1 MQIRGKNVPIVLS
14 LFLWLSLWEI
24 IGRSELIFVI
34 PPFSDVVRAM
44 FDLIH
49 VSTFWEDVALSL
61 KAFGVGLG
69 ISLGVGIPL
78 GFLMGVSRRVDE
90 MMGMWVNIFIS
101 APITAL
107 VPAIMAIFGIGN
119 LTIVVTVVLFTIWVI
134 ILDTQT
140 GIKGV
145 KQSLLEMACSF
156 GASKFQLYLKVVSWS
171 ALPEILTGLRMA
183 AIQGVKGVI
192 VGQILI
198 AILGL
203 GKLFLTYSQYFLMA
217 RFFSLLIFVLAF
229 AWGLAELV
237 GYFEQKVEHFAK
249 SR

>member
-1 MQIRGKNVPIVLS
+1 VQIRGKNVPVVMS
-14 LFLWLSLWEI
+14 LLLWLSLWEI
-24 IGRSELIFVI
+24 IGRSGLIFVI

-44 FDLIH
+44 FDL
-49 VSTFWEDVALSL
+49 VRGSTFWKDVALSL
-61 KAFGVGLG
+61 KAFGAGLG
-69 ISLGVGIPL
+69 ISLSLGIPL
-78 GFLMGVSRRVDE
+78 GFLMGVSRRADE

-107 VPAIMAIFGIGN
+107 VPIIMAVFGIGES
-119 LTIVVTVVLFTIWVI
+119 TIVVTIVLFTIWVI

-140 GIKGV
+140 GIKGI
-145 KQSLLEMACSF
+145 KQSLLEMAHSF
-156 GASKFQLYLKVVSWS
+156 GASRPQLYAKVIFWS

-183 AIQGVKGVI
+183 IIRGVRGMI
-192 VGQILI
+192 VGQMLI

-203 GKLFLTYSQYFLMA
+203 GKLFLFYSQYFLMA
-217 RFFSLLIFVLAF
+217 RFFSLLIFVLLF

-249 SR
+249 GR